1 MAQVANTVSTQA
13 SRGQREDLI
22 DAIYNVDPFETP
34 LLTNAPKTK
43 TTAVNHEWQTDTLAA
58 ASDAN
63 QQVEGDD
70 ADFSEAARPQTVR
83 IGNRTQISR
92 KIVSV
97 TGTQEEVLKA
107 GRRSELA
114 KELLK
119 MGRELRR
126 DMESSLTANNS
137 KVTGLAAT
145 AAELAGLGAW
155 MATNVSL
162 GAAGANPPLVNGFPD
177 GLGIGGAG
185 TVGRTDSGTPRA
197 FTEALLKAVI
207 RECWDAGGNPNWIMT
222 GSLNKQRLSEFS
234 GVATKF
240 QNVENRVIMAGAD
253 IYVSDFGRLVAIA
266 NRFQRARDAWVLQ
279 RDMWAVSFLRNIRL
293 LELARTGDAEKRML
307 VVEYTF
313 EARNERSSGLVADL
327 TTV

>member
-1 MAQVANTVSTQA
+1 MAQIANTVSTQA

-58 ASDAN
+58 ASATN
-63 QQVEGDD
+63 AQVEGDD
-70 ADFSEAARPQTVR
+70 ADFAEAARPQTVR

-126 DMESSLTANNS
+126 DMESSLTANNA

-145 AAELAGLGAW
+145 PAEVAGLGAW

-162 GAAGANPPLVNGFPD
+162 GAGGANPALVNGFTD
-177 GLGIGGAG
+177 GGAA
-185 TVGRTDSGTPRA
+185 RTDGTQRG
-197 FTEALLKAVI
+197 FSEALLQTVI
-207 RECWDAGGNPNWIMT
+207 RECWDSGGNPNWIMT
-222 GSLNKQRLSEFS
+222 GSLNKQNLSAFS

-307 VVEYTF
+307 VVEYTM

>member
-1 MAQVANTVSTQA
+1 MAQVANTVSTTA

-34 LLTNAPKTK
+34 VLTNAPKTRAS
-43 TTAVNHEWQTDTLAA
+43 AVNHEWQTDTLAA
-58 ASDAN
+58 ASATN
-63 QQVEGDD
+63 AQIEGDD
-70 ADFSEAARPQTVR
+70 ADFSSAARPQTVR
-83 IGNRTQISR
+83 LGNRTQISR

-126 DMESSLTANNS
+126 DMESSLTANNG
-137 KVTGLAAT
+137 KITGTNVLAA
-145 AAELAGLGAW
+145 EIAGFGAW
-155 MATNVSL
+155 FATNTSL
-162 GAAGANPPLVNGFPD
+162 GAGGADPGLVNGFTD
-177 GLGIGGAG
+177 GTGVGAG
-185 TVGRTDSGTPRA
+185 IGRTDGTPRA
-197 FTEALLKAVI
+197 FTEALLQTVI
-207 RECWDAGGNPNWIMT
+207 RECWDSGGNPNWIMT
-222 GSLNKQRLSEFS
+222 GSANKQNLSAFS
-234 GVATKF
+234 GIATKF

-266 NRFQRARDAWVLQ
+266 NRFQRARDVFVIQ

-307 VVEYTF
+307 VVEYTM
-313 EARNERSSGLVADL
+313 EARNERSSGAIFDL

>member
-1 MAQVANTVSTQA
+1 MAQTANTVSTTA

-34 LLTNAPKTK
+34 LITNAPKTK
-43 TTAVNHEWQTDTLAA
+43 ATAVNHEWQTDTLAA
-58 ASDAN
+58 ASATN
-63 QQVEGDD
+63 AQIEGDD
-70 ADFSEAARPQTVR
+70 ADFSTAARPQTVR

-126 DMESSLTANNS
+126 DMESSGTANNA
-137 KVTGLAAT
+137 KVTGSSGT
-145 AAELAGLGAW
+145 AAEMGGLGAW
-155 MATNVSL
+155 MSTNTSF
-162 GAAGANPPLVNGFPD
+162 GAGGSDPAEVNGFTD
-177 GLGIGGAG
+177 GNNPRVDG
-185 TVGRTDSGTPRA
+185 TQRA
-197 FTEALLKAVI
+197 FTEALLKVVI

-222 GSLNKQRLSEFS
+222 GSANKQALSAFS

-279 RDMWAVSFLRNIRL
+279 RDMWALSFLRNIRL

-307 VVEYTF
+307 IVEYTM

-327 TTV
+327 TTT

>member
-1 MAQVANTVSTQA
+1 MAQTANTVSTTA

-22 DAIYNVDPFETP
+22 DAIYNIDPYETP
-34 LLTNAPKTK
+34 FLTNCPKVK
-43 TTAVNHEWQTDTLAA
+43 ATAVNHEWQTDTLAA
-58 ASDAN
+58 ASSTNA
-63 QQVEGDD
+63 QIEGDD
-70 ADFSEAARPQTVR
+70 ADFSTAARPQTVR

-126 DMESSLTANNS
+126 DMESSLTANNA
-137 KVTGLAAT
+137 KVTGGSST
-145 AAELAGLGAW
+145 AAETAGLGAW
-155 MATNVSL
+155 IAANASL
-162 GAAGANPPLVNGFPD
+162 GAGGANPPLVNGFTD

-185 TVGRTDSGTPRA
+185 TVGRTDGTQRA
-197 FTEALLKAVI
+197 FTETLLKTVI
-207 RECWDAGGNPNWIMT
+207 RSAWDNGGNPTWIML
-222 GSLNKQRLSEFS
+222 GSHNKQTLSGFS

-240 QNVENRVIMAGAD
+240 QNVENRVITAGAD

-279 RDMWAVSFLRNIRL
+279 KDMWAVAFLRNIRL
-293 LELARTGDAEKRML
+293 IELARTGDAEKRML
-307 VVEYTF
+307 IVEYSQ
-313 EARNERSSGLVADL
+313 EARNERSSGIVADL
-327 TTV
+327 TTS